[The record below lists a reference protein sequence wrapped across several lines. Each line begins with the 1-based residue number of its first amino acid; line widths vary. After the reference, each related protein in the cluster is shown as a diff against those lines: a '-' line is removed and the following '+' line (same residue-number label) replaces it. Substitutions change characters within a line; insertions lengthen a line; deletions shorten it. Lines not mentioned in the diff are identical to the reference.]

1 MTERK
6 EDKPLVGD
14 ILNANGTRDL
24 PDFTNYSDRFDED
37 YFLAHKAKITEVR
50 NLPKVEVKTGQNK
63 KFTEDL
69 YKQAD
74 SLREPMRFLEGYV
87 KHAGEL
93 LDVQV
98 KSFGIHEV
106 RECLKEGDL
115 EALSGDLAVVNE
127 NIENNKTVLLNEGLK
142 QTTITALIDLKAAID
157 EQNAQQEVNKEARN
171 LLVEAN
177 DKVYAELDA
186 LNDDI
191 LDVGKRIYK
200 GVSQAKYDDYVLTKI
215 MARIRHT
222 GGGGAPDV
230 PPVS

>member
-6 EDKPLVGD
+6 EDKPLLGD
-14 ILNANGTRDL
+14 VLNANVTRDL
-24 PDFTNYSDRFDED
+24 SDFTDFSDRFDED
-37 YFLAHKAKITEVR
+37 YLQAHKDKITEAK

-69 YKQAD
+69 YKTAD
-74 SLREPMRFLEGYV
+74 SLQQPARLLEGYV
-87 KHAGEL
+87 KHAGGL
-93 LDVQV
+93 LDVPV
-98 KSFGIHEV
+98 KNFGIHEM
-106 RECLKEGDL
+106 RESMRKKDL

-142 QTTITALIDLKAAID
+142 QTAITAFINLKTEID
-157 EQNAQQEVNKEARN
+157 EENAQQELNKEARG

-186 LNDDI
+186 INDDI
-191 LDVGKRIYK
+191 LDAGKRIYK
-200 GVSQAKYDDYVLTKI
+200 GVSQAKYDDYVKEKI

-222 GGGGAPDV
+222 GGGGAPDE
-230 PPVS
+230 PPVE